1 MAKTVSLESLPTEIG
16 AALYRIDK
24 PESFSVEAF
33 RHESITVINKRL
45 SSVYKF
51 VRRNKKLV
59 LQLDK
64 EIYNLNLLRKK
75 KIAAPTVL
83 KRQQLKQFDMVSYS
97 YASGKI
103 VEGKALPKHAKL
115 LAEAH
120 CKLHQAFARDG
131 KTKKAE
137 WNSARMLKPI
147 FSKSHAQEYSP
158 ELVKYARSIARAL
171 KAHELAREDLTFVH
185 SDSHFSN
192 VVFQP
197 KRAVLIDW
205 AEAGWASKYFELG
218 VVIHSMLYEKKAMQ
232 RDLIVTYLN
241 EYFKAGKISERDVQL
256 IELHTKLRFL
266 EAATWHLME
275 SKEDQL
281 LNKKRYAKFV
291 EDSWRKSERFDLE
304 KLLGMPVPKR

>member
-1 MAKTVSLESLPTEIG
+1 
-16 AALYRIDK
+16 
-24 PESFSVEAF
+24 
-33 RHESITVINKRL
+33 
-45 SSVYKF
+45 
-51 VRRNKKLV
+51 
-59 LQLDK
+59 
-64 EIYNLNLLRKK
+64 
-75 KIAAPTVL
+75 
-83 KRQQLKQFDMVSYS
+83 MVSYS
-97 YASGKI
+97 YAAGEI
-103 VEGKALPKHAKL
+103 VDGKALPKHAKL

-120 CKLHQAFARDG
+120 RKLHQAFASDG

-147 FSKSHAQEYSP
+147 FSKSNAEEYSP

-171 KAHELAREDLTFVH
+171 KAHELAREDLTLVH

-281 LNKKRYAKFV
+281 LNKGRYAKFV
-291 EDSWRKSERFDLE
+291 EESWRKGERFDLE
-304 KLLGMPVPKR
+304 KLLGMPAPKR

>member
-1 MAKTVSLESLPTEIG
+1 
-16 AALYRIDK
+16 
-24 PESFSVEAF
+24 
-33 RHESITVINKRL
+33 
-45 SSVYKF
+45 
-51 VRRNKKLV
+51 

-64 EIYNLNLLRKK
+64 EVNNLILLRKR
-75 KIAAPTVL
+75 KITAPTVL

-97 YASGKI
+97 YAAGEI
-103 VEGKALPKHAKL
+103 VEGRALPKHAKL

-120 CKLHQAFARDG
+120 RKLHQAFARDG

-147 FSKSHAQEYSP
+147 FSKSNAEEYAP
-158 ELVKYARSIARAL
+158 ELVKFARSIARAL

-218 VVIHSMLYEKKAMQ
+218 VVIHSMLYEKKAMK

-241 EYFKAGKISERDVQL
+241 EYFKAGKMSERDVQL

-281 LNKKRYAKFV
+281 LNKGRYAKFV
-291 EDSWRKSERFDLE
+291 EESWRTGERFDLE
-304 KLLGMPVPKR
+304 KLLGMPAPKR